1 MIWWGQFLSSLIH
14 KAGTDF
20 VIKTSEKTFPTWNEN
35 YFLTFEELHFTNK
48 NISLIFYQVGEFL
61 SFVKFDNFVVGR
73 NQFFIVVLYQ
83 EET

>member
-35 YFLTFEELHFTNK
+35 YFWTFEELHFTNK
-48 NISLIFYQVGEFL
+48 NISLIFYQVGESL
-61 SFVKFDNFVVGR
+61 SFVKLNNFVVGGT
-73 NQFFIVVLYQ
+73 NSLL
-83 EET
+83 